1 MKAKPD
7 TKRAAYGVTLVETM
21 VAVAIILVA
30 VTGATFY
37 QYYTVL
43 DARKADLHVEATR
56 LAVTM
61 LEGWKGA
68 GSETDF
74 DPYLYLGNGNAADCR
89 GDLGLDYGAP
99 SLPPPGMNSPVTLG
113 DVGYTI
119 ISDGVQYSV
128 TLFYEDQDPDDNVP
142 MAINAFVKWPGRGHG
157 DVDKSFSLTTYEGY

>member
-1 MKAKPD
+1 MKAKPH
-7 TKRAAYGVTLVETM
+7 TKRAAYGVTLIETM
-21 VAVAIILVA
+21 IAVAILLVA

-43 DARKADLHVEATR
+43 DAKKADLYVEATR

-74 DPYLYLGNGNAADCR
+74 DPLLHLGNGNVEDCISN
-89 GDLGLDYGAP
+89 LGLTYGDAGQ
-99 SLPPPGMNSPVTLG
+99 PPPGMSSPVTLG

-119 ISDGVQYSV
+119 TSGGIQYSV
-128 TLFYEDQDPDDNVP
+128 TLFYEDQDPDDNIP
-142 MAINAFVKWPGRGHG
+142 MVLNAFVKWPGRGHG